1 MGAPCGE
8 ETLLQVDPEW
18 PAGGVCRVSGGPPEV
33 LDAAITI
40 TQKRRNGCIGCLA
53 SHQQRSVAFFVNY
66 LSKNGNEE
74 KLQNDA
80 NAIMRRDM

>member
-18 PAGGVCRVSGGPPEV
+18 PAGGVCRVSDARPEV

-40 TQKRRNGCIGCLA
+40 TKSVEIDVLGA
-53 SHQQRSVAFFVNY
+53 SQVASKEAWQSLPIICQRMGRET
-66 LSKNGNEE
+66 SK
-74 KLQNDA
+74 
-80 NAIMRRDM
+80 

>member
-18 PAGGVCRVSGGPPEV
+18 PAGGGCRGSGARPEV

-40 TQKRRNGCIGCLA
+40 TKSVEIDVLGA
-53 SHQQRSVAFFVNY
+53 SQVASKEAWHSLPIICQRMGRET
-66 LSKNGNEE
+66 SK
-74 KLQNDA
+74 
-80 NAIMRRDM
+80 